1 MIISLKNAYIY
12 SILDRMSVKIEDT
25 KNGIKKLYTYL
36 AKGN

>member
-12 SILDRMSVKIEDT
+12 SILVRMSVKIEDT
-25 KNGIKKLYTYL
+25 KNEIKKLYTYL